1 MTEQAL
7 DAALREHS
15 AGRLAEAEAIY
26 RKVLAENPEHPG
38 ALHLLGVA
46 LSQQGNK
53 RAAIDYIS
61 RAISLNPQVA
71 DFHSNLG
78 LVHLE
83 NGQPDKAMIECQRA
97 LSLQPDHVDALH
109 QLGNALKQLGR
120 LEESIEPYQRAIA
133 LRPDFAMAM
142 GNLADALWK
151 LGRTAEADALNERV
165 VALTPDNLTAL
176 TARGEA
182 LVRQKKLREA
192 ETVFRTVVERWP
204 NEWVGHN
211 GLGVVLY
218 GLGKTDEAAAL
229 YEKAASL
236 AADHPGPWNNL
247 GYARIGQGNL
257 DEGIRCYEK
266 ALSIRPDFADA
277 HNNIGNAYLAKL
289 ELDTAMRC
297 YEKALFFQPDH
308 SDGHWNRAL
317 LKLLLGDYDRG
328 WLEYEWRWLK
338 FPEVRRFFDRPL
350 WDGFDKLTAGGFDIS
365 GKTVLLHAEQGFG
378 DTIQF
383 VRFAQSVAAKGATV
397 NLECQR
403 ELAGLLQHIPGVAR
417 TITRGDALPP
427 FDFHCPL
434 LSLPRALGLTVE
446 NIPSK
451 VPYLQVDQ
459 NLAKKWQNRLKQYEG
474 SLKVGIVW
482 AGARTHR
489 RDPERSI
496 TLDAFAPLASID
508 GVQLLSLQKDATSE
522 LTSPSIANRKLQ
534 IANFTPDLHD
544 FADTAA
550 FILNLDLVIGVD
562 TAVVHLAGA
571 LGKKVWT
578 LLAYSPDWRWLLGRD
593 DSPWY
598 PTMRLFRQPKPGDW
612 AGPVAQVAHELPSLL
627 L

>member
-1 MTEQAL
+1 MMSEQPI
-7 DAALREHS
+7 DAAIREHS
-15 AGRLAEAEAIY
+15 AGRLAQAEAAY
-26 RKVLAENPEHPG
+26 RQILAEDPNHPG

-46 LSQQGNK
+46 LSQQGKK

-83 NGQPDKAMIECQRA
+83 NGTPDKALIECQRA
-97 LSLQPDHVDALH
+97 LALQADHVDALH

-120 LEESIEPYQRAIA
+120 LEEAVEPYQRAIA
-133 LRPDFAMAM
+133 LRPEFAMAI
-142 GNLADALWK
+142 GNLADVLWK

-165 VALTPDNLTAL
+165 VELTPDNLNAL

-182 LVRQKKLREA
+182 LLRQRKEREA
-192 ETVFRTVVERWP
+192 EVVFRTVIKRWP
-204 NEWVGHN
+204 NEWVGYN

-218 GLGKTDEAAAL
+218 GMGKSDEAASL
-229 YEKAASL
+229 YEKAANM
-236 AADHPGPWNNL
+236 AGDHPGPWNNL
-247 GYARIGQGNL
+247 GYARISQGNIQ
-257 DEGIRCYEK
+257 EAIRCYEK

-289 ELDTAMRC
+289 DLDMAMRC
-297 YEKALFFQPDH
+297 YDKALFFQPDH

-338 FPEVRRFFDRPL
+338 FPEVRRYFDRPL
-350 WDGFDKLTAGGFDIS
+350 WDGFDIN
-365 GKTVLLHAEQGFG
+365 GKTILLHAEQGFG

-383 VRFAQSVAAKGATV
+383 VRFAQAVSEKGATV
-397 NLECQR
+397 NLECQPQ
-403 ELAGLLQHIPGVAR
+403 LAPLLQHIPGVAR
-417 TITRGDALPP
+417 TITRGDPLPP

-434 LSLPRALGLTVE
+434 LSLPRALGLTLE
-446 NIPSK
+446 NIPNQ

-459 NLAKKWQNRLKQYEG
+459 NLARRWKNRLKEHENQ
-474 SLKVGIVW
+474 LKIGIVW

-496 TLDAFAPLASID
+496 SLDAFAPLAAIP
-508 GVQLLSLQKDATSE
+508 GVRLFSLQKDASTQTRSDFP
-522 LTSPSIANRKLQ
+522 LIDHTA
-534 IANFTPDLHD
+534 DVHD

-578 LLAYSPDWRWLLGRD
+578 LLPYSPDWRWLLHRD

-598 PTMRLFRQPKPGDW
+598 PTLRLFRQPNPSDW
-612 AGPVAQVAHELPSLL
+612 AGTVAQVAHELTSFR
-627 L
+627 